1 MIASRCSAGVCA
13 GVGVRASSTG
23 GRGGG
28 GSTVE
33 ALETLLGGGA
43 NSKRLILDV
52 LLLVDG
58 ALEGCKK
65 EICLV

>member
-1 MIASRCSAGVCA
+1 MIACRCSAGVCA

-23 GRGGG
+23 GRGGC
-28 GSTVE
+28 GSTVAILE
-33 ALETLLGGGA
+33 ALLGGGA
-43 NSKRLILDV
+43 NSIRLIVDV

-65 EICLV
+65 KV